1 VTSSERVPPGGIEPM
16 RTGSEVVANSSF
28 TVPCHSRSLL
38 LVIGTTTAIFSRPVS
53 RAASSRESPP
63 QMPSSC
69 PRATL
74 VELVNSGGPSRG
86 TASVNGVPASSAH
99 TRTCV
104 SPRSD
109 DAARG
114 TANARTN
121 ANSATRERS
130 IEGRALYAPMPLRS
144 PAPLPGRGASG
155 YSRCAMAANSCL
167 RAATAPSSPGKVKL
181 AESR

>member
-1 VTSSERVPPGGIEPM
+1 VSSSERVRPGGIEPM
-16 RTGSEVVANSSF
+16 RTGTEVEPSASV
-28 TVPCHSRSLL
+28 TLPCHSRSLL
-38 LVIGTTTAIFSRPVS
+38 LVMGTTTATFSRPAS
-53 RAASSRESPP
+53 LAASSRERPP
-63 QMPSSC
+63 QMPSSR
-69 PRATL
+69 PRATR
-74 VELVNSGGPSRG
+74 VELVNSGRPSRG

-99 TRTCV
+99 TKTCV

-114 TANARTN
+114 TANAKTY

-130 IEGRALYAPMPLRS
+130 IEGSALYAPMPLRS
-144 PAPLPGRGASG
+144 PAPLPGSGASG